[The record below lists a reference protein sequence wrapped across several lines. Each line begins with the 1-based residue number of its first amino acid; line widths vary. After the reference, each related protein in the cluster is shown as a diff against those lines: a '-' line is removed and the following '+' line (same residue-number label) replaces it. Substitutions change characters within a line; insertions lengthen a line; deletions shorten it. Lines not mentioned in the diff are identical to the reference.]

1 MIKWVSE
8 IGSNGTCYWLN
19 LSDNIE
25 VSLFKD
31 NKDNSPYLY
40 NFRWEADSGMLCHWT
55 EHMTAENLD
64 KAKEKAIK
72 KTTKII
78 TNYLTDLVYVLEA
91 LNEESDD

>member
-8 IGSNGTCYWLN
+8 TGANGTCYWLN

-40 NFRWEADSGMLCHWT
+40 NFRQEADSGMLCHWT
-55 EHMTAENLD
+55 EHMTAENWD
-64 KAKEKAIK
+64 EAKSKGIA
-72 KTTKII
+72 KTKRII
-78 TNYLTDLVYVLEA
+78 NSYLSE
-91 LNEESDD
+91 LNCTMEELSHG

>member
-8 IGSNGTCYWLN
+8 TGANGTCYWLN

-55 EHMTAENLD
+55 EHMTAENWD
-64 KAKEKAIK
+64 EAKSKGI
-72 KTTKII
+72 TRTKRII
-78 TNYLTDLVYVLEA
+78 SSY
-91 LNEESDD
+91 LNELNCAMEELNHG

>member
-40 NFRWEADSGMLCHWT
+40 NFRWEADSGMLCRWT

-78 TNYLTDLVYVLEA
+78 TNYLTDLAYVLET
-91 LNEESDD
+91 LNGES